1 MGKTTLSTY
10 IQDHAVQYRQASKAT
25 RGELL
30 DHVCALYGIHRKHAI
45 RMFARV
51 QETISGTRGRP
62 KYYDRNVLLPP
73 LLSIWKATN
82 QICSKRLV
90 CCMSQWV
97 PCYRSAD
104 GVPLPFDV
112 QEALM
117 ALSAA
122 TMDRML
128 ARYRRLHGKLGF
140 ATTRPGS
147 LLRSQI
153 PIRTNQWDETRP
165 GFIEADT
172 VAHGGG
178 SMAGMFAFTV
188 AVVDIAT
195 GWIEHRA
202 VWGKGER
209 GVRASLV
216 EIEEDLP
223 FRIRGFDCDNG
234 GEFLN
239 HHLVR
244 HFLNRKNP
252 VAFTRSRPY
261 RSNDNAHIEEKN
273 WTKVRQYLGYAR
285 FDNPAIVPLLNDL
298 YKNEWRL
305 FHNFCLP
312 SFKLIEK
319 RRVGGRIQKIH
330 DEPKTPC
337 ERLLEH
343 PDIPASTKKKLRARR
358 AALDPFLLQE
368 SIKKKI
374 KEILSLATFEG

>member
-1 MGKTTLSTY
+1 MGKTTLSAY
-10 IQDHAVQYRQASKAT
+10 IQEHTVRYQLATKAE

-30 DHVCALYGIHRKHAI
+30 DHICALYSIHRKHAI

-51 QETISGTRGRP
+51 QKASPRRRGRP
-62 KYYDRNVLLPP
+62 KQYDRDVLLPP
-73 LLSIWKATN
+73 LMSIWKATN

-97 PCYRSAD
+97 PCYRSVD
-104 GVPLPFDV
+104 GTPLAFDV
-112 QEALM
+112 QEALL

-122 TMDRML
+122 TMDRLL
-128 ARYRRLHGKLGF
+128 APYRRLHGKLGF

-172 VAHGGG
+172 VAHCGG
-178 SMAGMFAFTV
+178 SMAGMFAYSV
-188 AVVDIAT
+188 AIVDIAS

-209 GVRASLV
+209 GVRAALV
-216 EIEEDLP
+216 DIETVLP
-223 FRIRGFDCDNG
+223 FPIRGFDCDNG

-244 HFLNRKNP
+244 HFLNRKSP

-261 RSNDNAHIEEKN
+261 KSNDNAHIEEKN

-298 YKNEWRL
+298 YKNEWSL

-343 PDIPASTKKKLRARR
+343 PDIPASMKKKLRVIR
-358 AALDPFLLQE
+358 ATLDPFLLQE
-368 SIKKKI
+368 AIRKKI
-374 KEILSLATFEG
+374 LEILSLATYEG